1 MKVTV
6 SSHTVPVDD
15 QLREEVRD
23 QVYFALSRYTPRIEQ
38 VTVRIGG
45 VGGVQGARR
54 QLCRLSVRVKSLG
67 SFLVESVE
75 AELAEAVGRAA
86 ERAARRLERILEEQ
100 RGQRRPA

>member
-6 SSHTVPVDD
+6 SSQTVPIDD
-15 QLREEVRD
+15 RLREEVRG
-23 QVYFALSRYTPRIEQ
+23 QVYFALSRYSPRIEQ

-45 VGGVQGARR
+45 VGGTLEARR
-54 QLCRLSVRVKSLG
+54 QLCRLSVRIKGLG

-75 AELAEAVGRAA
+75 EDLAAAVERAA

-100 RGQRRPA
+100 RSQRRPA